1 MSTNSTALA
10 CKLEDFKQLDNKPFH
25 KYTRGYLE
33 IINRNLS
40 SAEFRIYTYLKE
52 QSLRNYKEGGIVIQ
66 SAYEIGKGV
75 DRSPR
80 TAEKHLS
87 SLRAKG
93 YIDLHKSKSDKSI
106 YRRNCIRLT
115 CPQTIL
121 KEILSASPNIVKF
134 PKEESTVYLCPSKTS
149 EYPDDCGNHSFNNRN
164 IDKSNIKTNI
174 RETSPLCDL
183 EPVDETLKYPL
194 EYPLQNESVEQNVPR
209 GTFLGESEAQNF
221 KGVEFDRFKTEAE
234 VARFITKAE
243 RKQIVTKVKAMKRD
257 GEIHPKV
264 QANYQDI
271 MVLVQHIIIHC
282 VYRNVLRYKSFKHAL
297 NAAAK
302 GLRNG
307 TWTTPKR
314 VLAAETAERE
324 RLANEAKEQE
334 RRQCLESGFGRI
346 LGEAMRLTHE
356 IGRAHV

>member
-1 MSTNSTALA
+1 MSAEPLSLA
-10 CKLEDFKQLDNKPFH
+10 CQLEDLKQLDNKPFH

-115 CPQTIL
+115 CPQ
-121 KEILSASPNIVKF
+121 
-134 PKEESTVYLCPSKTS
+134 
-149 EYPDDCGNHSFNNRN
+149 
-164 IDKSNIKTNI
+164 
-174 RETSPLCDL
+174 
-183 EPVDETLKYPL
+183 
-194 EYPLQNESVEQNVPR
+194 
-209 GTFLGESEAQNF
+209 
-221 KGVEFDRFKTEAE
+221 
-234 VARFITKAE
+234 
-243 RKQIVTKVKAMKRD
+243 
-257 GEIHPKV
+257 
-264 QANYQDI
+264 
-271 MVLVQHIIIHC
+271 
-282 VYRNVLRYKSFKHAL
+282 
-297 NAAAK
+297 AK
-302 GLRNG
+302 
-307 TWTTPKR
+307 
-314 VLAAETAERE
+314 
-324 RLANEAKEQE
+324 
-334 RRQCLESGFGRI
+334 
-346 LGEAMRLTHE
+346 

>member
-1 MSTNSTALA
+1 MSAEPLSLA
-10 CKLEDFKQLDNKPFH
+10 CQLEDLKQLDNKPFH

-52 QSLRNYKEGGIVIQ
+52 QSLRNYKEGGVVIQ
-66 SAYEIGKGV
+66 SAYEIAKGV

-115 CPQTIL
+115 CPQAIL
-121 KEILSASPNIVKF
+121 EEILSASPNIVKF

-164 IDKSNIKTNI
+164 IDKSDIKTNI

-183 EPVDETLKYPL
+183 EPVCEAVEYPL
-194 EYPLQNESVEQNVPR
+194 EYRLENESVEQNVPR
-209 GTFLGESEAQNF
+209 ETFLGDSEAQNF

-271 MVLVQHIIIHC
+271 MVLVKD
-282 VYRNVLRYKSFKHAL
+282 RKSTRL
-297 NAAAK
+297 NSSHSQQSRMPSSA
-302 GLRNG
+302 
-307 TWTTPKR
+307 
-314 VLAAETAERE
+314 
-324 RLANEAKEQE
+324 
-334 RRQCLESGFGRI
+334 
-346 LGEAMRLTHE
+346 
-356 IGRAHV
+356 